1 MTRRK
6 PRKLR
11 LFRVFFR
18 IILLASLVFAVFR
31 LGDVI
36 RDSEVHIPEIVNQ
49 IIKQQGKITIKNIDI
64 DNEMPIK
71 GSKFSI
77 TSVETGELVDTLITD
92 QNGEA
97 SSVLLDYDSVYEI
110 RLIEQNPYYEISE
123 ENAFAIEI
131 NQENHQ
137 VIIESKMKG
146 HIKHALR
153 AENGDIVIDEVYID
167 VPTVMQNPE
176 LPNGCEITSL
186 TAVLNY
192 KGYDVEK
199 TKMADEYLPKEAFY
213 VKDGKLYGANPYV
226 SYAGNPREKNG
237 FFSYAPPIVEAANL
251 YLDSVEGEEKPIDIS
266 GSTRDE
272 IIEYLNQGIPVV
284 IWVTLDLSKPKLNY
298 SWYLMD
304 TGEKKDMPINLHCVV
319 LNGYAGDNVHVMNPL
334 KGQVVYN
341 ADAFFQ
347 SYLELGSHA
356 MILK

>member
-18 IILLASLVFAVFR
+18 IILLVSLVFAVVK
-31 LGDVI
+31 LGTAVKN
-36 RDSEVHIPEIVNQ
+36 SEVPMPEIVNQ
-49 IIKQQGKITIKNIDI
+49 IIKRQGNITIKNIDV
-64 DNEMPIK
+64 DNDKPII
-71 GSKFSI
+71 GSKFDVI
-77 TSVETGELVDTLITD
+77 NVETGELVDTLITD
-92 QNGEA
+92 KNGEA

-110 RLIEQNPYYEISE
+110 RLIEQNPYYEIGE
-123 ENAFAIEI
+123 ENIFTIEI
-131 NQENHQ
+131 SQENHQ
-137 VIIESKMKG
+137 IIIESKMKD
-146 HIKHALR
+146 HIKQVVWTEDGNIA
-153 AENGDIVIDEVYID
+153 IDEVYID
-167 VPTVMQNPE
+167 VPTVMQKPE

-199 TKMADEYLPKEAFY
+199 TKMADEYLPKVAFY
-213 VKDGKLYGANPYV
+213 EKDGKLYGANPYV
-226 SYAGNPREKNG
+226 AYAGNPREKSG

-251 YLDSVEGEEKPIDIS
+251 YLDSVQGKEKPVDIS
-266 GSTRDE
+266 GSTREE
-272 IIEYLNQGIPVV
+272 IMEYLNQGIPVV

-298 SWYLMD
+298 SWYLID

-319 LNGYAGDNVHVMNPL
+319 LNGYVGENVHVMNPL